1 MHSKTSKDL
10 ARVGAE
16 TVAHVAAT
24 TASCK
29 NTADHIRH
37 SKESIERSLDLL
49 SSTLHQVD
57 PPEVSADYDAH
68 EDRSAA

>member
-1 MHSKTSKDL
+1 MPSKIREDL

-37 SKESIERSLDLL
+37 SKETIERSLDLL
-49 SSTLHQVD
+49 SSTLRQVD
-57 PPEVSADYDAH
+57 PPEVSADSDGR